1 MSDEGGRAVTRERRG
16 VAAARYVVLVVLALL
31 FLLPFYVLL
40 RNAFATSQE
49 LAAARWV
56 WVPADP
62 TLDNLRR
69 LFANDNVQLARS
81 LLNSFVVATV
91 QTVATL
97 VISAMA
103 AYGLARIPSRWSRP
117 VLVLTVLTL
126 MVPAAVTFVPS
137 FVMVSSLG
145 WISSYRGLIIPVL
158 FSAFAT
164 FLFRQHFAAFPKE
177 LEEAAA
183 LDGAG
188 LWRTFWRVVMP
199 NAYGIAAA
207 VGTITFIGSWNA
219 FLWPLLIG
227 QDRMYRTVQVSLSQF
242 LTSQRVD
249 VPQLF
254 IGAAVA
260 IVPVLLIFIFLQRY
274 LVQGVESSGID

>member
-1 MSDEGGRAVTRERRG
+1 MTRERRG

-40 RNAFATSQE
+40 RNAFATPQE

>member
-1 MSDEGGRAVTRERRG
+1 
-16 VAAARYVVLVVLALL
+16 VLVTLALL

-49 LAAARWV
+49 LAASRWV

-62 TLDNLRR
+62 TLDNLQR

-81 LLNSFVVATV
+81 LLNSFVVAVV
-91 QTVATL
+91 QTVATV

-188 LWRTFWRVVMP
+188 LWRTFWRVVVP

-249 VPQLF
+249 IPQLF

-274 LVQGVESSGID
+274 LVRGVESSGID

>member
-1 MSDEGGRAVTRERRG
+1 MTRERRG
-16 VAAARYVVLVVLALL
+16 VAATRYVVLVILALL

-49 LAAARWV
+49 LAASRWV

-62 TLDNLRR
+62 SLDNLRR

-81 LLNSFVVATV
+81 LLNSLVVAVV
-91 QTVATL
+91 QTVATV

-126 MVPAAVTFVPS
+126 MVPAAVTFIPS

-164 FLFRQHFAAFPKE
+164 FLFRQLCAAFPKE

-249 VPQLF
+249 IPQLF

>member
-1 MSDEGGRAVTRERRG
+1 MTRERRG
-16 VAAARYVVLVVLALL
+16 VAATRYVVLVILALL

-49 LAAARWV
+49 LAASRWV

-62 TLDNLRR
+62 SLDNLRR

-81 LLNSFVVATV
+81 LLNSFVVAVV

-126 MVPAAVTFVPS
+126 MVPAAVTFIPS

-249 VPQLF
+249 IPQLF

>member
-1 MSDEGGRAVTRERRG
+1 MTRERRG
-16 VAAARYVVLVVLALL
+16 VTVARYVLLTVLAVL

-62 TLDNLRR
+62 SLDSLRK

-81 LLNSFVVATV
+81 LLNSFVVAVV
-91 QTVATL
+91 QTAATV

-249 VPQLF
+249 IPQLF

-260 IVPVLLIFIFLQRY
+260 ILPVLLVFIFLQRY
-274 LVQGVESSGID
+274 LVQGVESSGIE

>member
-1 MSDEGGRAVTRERRG
+1 MTRERRG
-16 VAAARYVVLVVLALL
+16 VAATRYVVLVILALL

-49 LAAARWV
+49 LAASRWV

-81 LLNSFVVATV
+81 LLNSFVVAVV

-126 MVPAAVTFVPS
+126 MVPAAVTFIPS

-249 VPQLF
+249 IPQLF

>member
-1 MSDEGGRAVTRERRG
+1 MTRERRG
-16 VAAARYVVLVVLALL
+16 VAATRYVVLVILALL

-49 LAAARWV
+49 LAASRWV

-62 TLDNLRR
+62 SLDNLQR

-126 MVPAAVTFVPS
+126 MVPAAVTFIPS

-249 VPQLF
+249 IPQLF

>member
-1 MSDEGGRAVTRERRG
+1 MTRERRG
-16 VAAARYVVLVVLALL
+16 VAATRYVVLVILALL

-49 LAAARWV
+49 LAASRWV

-81 LLNSFVVATV
+81 LLNSFVVAVV

-207 VGTITFIGSWNA
+207 IGTITFIGSWNA

-249 VPQLF
+249 IPQLF